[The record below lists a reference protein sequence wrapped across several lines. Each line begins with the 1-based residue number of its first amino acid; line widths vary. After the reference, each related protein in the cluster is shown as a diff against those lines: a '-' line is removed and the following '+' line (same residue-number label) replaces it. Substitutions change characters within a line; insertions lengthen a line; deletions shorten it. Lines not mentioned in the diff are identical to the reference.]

1 MTQNVDLDTERKTLM
16 ENVSHLLKQYHELL
30 FLSLEDKKHFH
41 EEEKS
46 YTECVHNLNRQKE
59 KLEEKIMELFKKSE
73 AVVPKKY
80 TIYEI
85 KYTYAF
91 I

>member
-1 MTQNVDLDTERKTLM
+1 MQQNIDLDTERKTLM

-30 FLSLEDKKHFH
+30 TLSLDDKKHFH

-46 YTECVHNLNRQKE
+46 YTECVYALNRQKE

-73 AVVPKKY
+73 VAPKKY
-80 TIYEI
+80 YS
-85 KYTYAF
+85 F
-91 I
+91 LN

>member
-1 MTQNVDLDTERKTLM
+1 MLVQQNRDLDYERKTLM

-30 FLSLEDKKHFH
+30 SLSLEDKKHFH

-46 YTECVHNLNRQKE
+46 YTECVHNLTRQKE

-73 AVVPKKY
+73 SAVPKKY
-80 TIYEI
+80 N
-85 KYTYAF
+85 
-91 I
+91 